1 MQCAITH
8 TPKQPAEPLGRKTMP
23 STLTRKKALL
33 GVATL
38 ATALMASTAL
48 QASDY
53 GSFEDYTLRV
63 KLIGGA
69 QYEPLYAEI
78 SQWEEM
84 TGATVE
90 ILSRK
95 NHFELDREIK
105 QDIAAGT
112 LDWCVGSNHTSFAP
126 QYGNIYVDLRDHI
139 SEDVLAG
146 FVPLVLEHSTV
157 GGRLVQLPR
166 HSDVSNLFYQRSL
179 FENADNQA
187 AFMDEYGYE
196 LAPPETWQQVSDQA
210 MFFAN
215 PPDFFGTQF
224 VGKDE
229 AITGRFYEMLVAEG
243 GQLFS
248 DDWEPTF
255 NSEAGVRALEW
266 FVNLYEAGA
275 VPVGVPNYL
284 WDDTGL
290 GFASG
295 TVALNLDWGGWSA
308 FFNDPENSQV
318 AGDVGL
324 VRAPMGSSGL
334 RTGWS
339 GSHSFSIT
347 ETCDNHEAAA
357 SFVRFLTD
365 HDRQMVEARNGILPT
380 RTAVWDDVLAEFE
393 ADGNDFMVEVFST
406 FRQSMSEDAFT
417 PPLIPEWIEVS
428 NVLWPELQAAMVGD
442 KTPQEALDDAAEE
455 ALLVMED
462 AGYR

>member
-1 MQCAITH
+1 MSPYKLKATAASAALI
-8 TPKQPAEPLGRKTMP
+8 
-23 STLTRKKALL
+23 STL
-33 GVATL
+33 L
-38 ATALMASTAL
+38 AGTALAAG
-48 QASDY
+48 DY

-78 SQWEEM
+78 SKWEEM

-126 QYGNIYVDLRDHI
+126 QYGNIYVDLRGLI
-139 SEDVLAG
+139 AEDVLAG

-157 GGRLVQLPR
+157 NDRLVQLPR
-166 HSDVSNLFYQRSL
+166 HSDVSNLFYIESL
-179 FENADNQA
+179 YEDADNQA
-187 AFMDEYGYE
+187 AFAAEYGYE

-210 MFFAN
+210 KFFAD
-215 PPDFFGTQF
+215 PPDFYGTQF

-243 GQLFS
+243 GALFNE
-248 DDWEPTF
+248 DWEPAF
-255 NSEAGVRALEW
+255 NSEAGVRALTW
-266 FVNLYEAGA
+266 FVDLYEAGA
-275 VPVGVPNYL
+275 VPAGVPNYL

-295 TVALNLDWGGWSA
+295 TVAMNLDWGGWSA
-308 FFNDPENSQV
+308 FFNDPENSKI

-324 VRAPMGSSGL
+324 TRAPKGSAGI

-339 GSHSFSIT
+339 GSHTFSVT
-347 ETCDNHEAAA
+347 ETCDNKEAAA
-357 SFVRFLTD
+357 SFVSFLTD
-365 HDRQMVEARNGILPT
+365 YDRQMVEARKGLLPT
-380 RTAVWDDVLAEFE
+380 RTQVWDDAKAEFR
-393 ADGNDFMVEVFST
+393 ANGDDFLVTVFET
-406 FRQSMSEDAFT
+406 YQASMAEDAFT

-428 NVLWPELQAAMVGD
+428 NVLWPQLQAAMIGD
-442 KTPQEALDDAAEE
+442 KSAQEALDEAAADARI
-455 ALLVMED
+455 VMED
-462 AGYR
+462 AGYL